1 MLVLLLVMV
10 LGLCVGR
17 NLYGVEAGTVVA
29 NPLYSTIKKKIM
41 VCRVVGERGQL
52 VARHNALKTRSWA
65 DVLGLESGVSAEG

>member
-1 MLVLLLVMV
+1 MLE
-10 LGLCVGR
+10 GIF
-17 NLYGVEAGTVVA
+17 YGVEAGTVVA